1 MKIQEAI
8 KYSANLLSEIAD
20 EAENEAVILVSFL
33 SDVEPNRLFFSEKE
47 VDKAKLDEL
56 LSERS
61 KRIPL
66 QYIIGKWWFYKGE
79 FFVGDGVLIPRQDT
93 ETLVECAAEI
103 LKDNETAEV
112 ADLCAG
118 SGCIGIS
125 IATDFPKSK
134 VTCVEKYD
142 KAYSYLLKNI
152 EHNGVANVKPVTAD
166 VTKEIFGKYDL
177 IVSNPPYITEEDM
190 KKLSDE
196 VKKEP
201 ETALSGGKDG
211 LDFYRII
218 TEKWK
223 STLKENG
230 VLAFEVGIG
239 ESDAVSEILSS
250 NGFEKITVLKDLGG
264 IERVVF
270 GTANK
275 L

>member
-8 KYSANLLSEIAD
+8 KYSANLLSEITD

-79 FFVGDGVLIPRQDT
+79 FYVGDGVLIPRQDT
-93 ETLVECAAEI
+93 EILVECAAEI

-166 VTKEIFGKYDL
+166 VTKEIFGKYDV

-201 ETALSGGKDG
+201 ETALLGGKDG

-230 VLAFEVGIG
+230 ILAFEVGIG
-239 ESDAVSEILSS
+239 EADAVSEILSS

>member
-1 MKIQEAI
+1 MKVQEAI
-8 KYSANLLSEIAD
+8 KYSSKRLSDITD
-20 EAENEAVILVSFL
+20 EAENEAALLVSFL
-33 SDVEPNRLFFSEKE
+33 AEEEPNRLFFSDKT
-47 VDKAKLDEL
+47 VDKSKLDEL
-56 LSERS
+56 IF
-61 KRIPL
+61 KREKHIPL

-93 ETLVECAAEI
+93 ETLVECAVDI
-103 LKDNETAEV
+103 LKNKEIAEV

-125 IATDFPKSK
+125 IATDFPDSS
-134 VTCVEKYD
+134 VTCVEKYER
-142 KAYSYLLKNI
+142 AYSYLLKNI
-152 EHNGVANVKPVTAD
+152 EHNSVNNVKAVMAD
-166 VTKEIFGKYDL
+166 VCEDVFGKYDL

-190 KKLSDE
+190 KDLSNE

-201 ETALSGGKDG
+201 ETALFGGKDG

-223 STLKENG
+223 TTLKENG

-239 ESDAVSEILSS
+239 EADAVSNILQE
-250 NGFEKITVLKDLGG
+250 NGFEKITVLNDLGG
-264 IERVVF
+264 VQRVVF
-270 GTANK
+270 GTVNK